1 MPTSSD
7 RSKLVSRVI
16 RETRHLYSF
25 LNDRG
30 VSVRSMTN
38 LQLLAQ
44 AKKLGYKN
52 GGDFIQAHEDL
63 KRFDGN
69 LNQTGD
75 IL

>member
-30 VSVRSMTN
+30 VSVRSMN
-38 LQLLAQ
+38 NSQLLAE
-44 AKKLGYKN
+44 ARKLGYKN
-52 GGDFIQAHEDL
+52 GKEFMQAHDDL
-63 KRFDGN
+63 KRFDEH
-69 LNQTGD
+69 LH
-75 IL
+75 